1 MASDRYKNILRNR
14 VCAIIISDNWIL
26 LAKQQAPTRKK
37 PIWMPPGGGLQF
49 GESLHTAL
57 KREVKEETGLLIEP
71 VRLLWIHEFIEK
83 PFHAVEFYFECSV
96 AGGALKL
103 GKDPERESGDQ
114 ILLDLKFVSFEEIE
128 SMNVYP
134 EFLKK
139 EIIKNGKMPLNL
151 THLISGEEF

>member
-1 MASDRYKNILRNR
+1 MSDK
-14 VCAIIISDNWIL
+14 WIL
-26 LAKQQAPTRKK
+26 MAKQQAPTRKK

-71 VRLLWIHEFIEK
+71 VSLLWIHEFIEK

-114 ILLDLKFVSFEEIE
+114 ILLDLKFVSFEEIA

-139 EIIKNGKMPLNL
+139 EIINHGKMPLSL
-151 THLISGEEF
+151 RHIVSGEEF

>member
-1 MASDRYKNILRNR
+1 MSDK
-14 VCAIIISDNWIL
+14 WIL
-26 LAKQQAPTRKK
+26 MAKQQAPTRKK

-71 VRLLWIHEFIEK
+71 VSLLWIHEFIEK

-114 ILLDLKFVSFEEIE
+114 ILLDLKFVSFEEIA

-139 EIIKNGKMPLNL
+139 EIINHGKMPLNL
-151 THLISGEEF
+151 RHIVSGEEF